1 MVIFHTYVSVPRGN
15 EHNEHDENNEHSEHI
30 NPIPLLLA
38 PPNNKQLS

>member
-30 NPIPLLLA
+30 NPIPLLLT
-38 PPNNKQLS
+38 PPNNKN